1 MQRWQPLAAAEPR
14 RLAAHLS
21 PIDTPVLS
29 PPPISWGHQVLR
41 VQKMVNNSPAEA
53 LDGRMTRSQAMYGA
67 VDQCEV
73 LPDVNGISELLQFSR
88 CAAAFVPSSSTCHP
102 APACSATVPAA

>member
-1 MQRWQPLAAAEPR
+1 M
-14 RLAAHLS
+14 
-21 PIDTPVLS
+21 
-29 PPPISWGHQVLR
+29 LR

-73 LPDVNGISELLQFSR
+73 LPDVTGISELLQFSR
-88 CAAAFVPSSSTCHP
+88 CAAHQGRCCVGCL
-102 APACSATVPAA
+102 APACPAIVPAA